1 MIVNQHKSLR
11 ISGRR
16 PIHGSLR
23 FTIAWLAIIA
33 WNCSD
38 AQSAEPAGTLVLERC
53 IVSVKDEANIPAKEP
68 GVLIN
73 LHVREGMRVSE
84 GMALAQ
90 IDDEE
95 RVVQKEIAEFERDSA
110 AEEAKSDI
118 NIRYSQAATDVAEA
132 EYQAAIEANKK
143 VAGTVPFT
151 EVRKLKLAW
160 HKSSLEITQSELE
173 QRVAKLTAQ
182 AKSGE
187 VKLADTSIHHRRI
200 ASPINGEV
208 VECYK
213 HVGEWVELGDQ
224 VLRVVRFDKLR
235 VEGFVKADAY
245 HPRSLLHRRVTV
257 SVSLAQGEK
266 AEFAGEV
273 VYVHP
278 FIESGNVY
286 RIWVDVTNR
295 LEEDHWLLRPGQS
308 ATMTIYLQDRV
319 PSAKAASEERAD
331 TAIAT
336 PAVLP
341 TAKE

>member
-1 MIVNQHKSLR
+1 MSNQPKLLPILEPCSTQRSFVLTIV
-11 ISGRR
+11 
-16 PIHGSLR
+16 
-23 FTIAWLAIIA
+23 WLAISSVCC
-33 WNCSD
+33 WD
-38 AQSAEPAGTLVLERC
+38 AQGEEPSGTVVLERC

-68 GVLIN
+68 GVLVS

-84 GMALAQ
+84 GMALGQ

-95 RVVQKEIAEFERDSA
+95 RIVQKEIAEFERDSA
-110 AEEAKSDI
+110 NEEAKSDI
-118 NIRYSQAATDVAEA
+118 NVRYSKAATDVAEA
-132 EYQAAIEANKK
+132 EYQAALEANKK
-143 VAGTVPFT
+143 VAGTIPFT

-160 HKSSLEITQSELE
+160 HKSSLEITQAELE
-173 QRVAKLTAQ
+173 QRVSKLTAQ
-182 AKSGE
+182 AKGGE

-245 HPRSLLHRRVTV
+245 HPRNLLHRRVTV
-257 SVSLAQGEK
+257 GVSLAQGEK

-278 FIESGNVY
+278 FVESGNVY
-286 RIWVDVTNR
+286 RIWADVSNR
-295 LEEDHWLLRPGQS
+295 LEEDHWQLRPGQS
-308 ATMTIYLQDRV
+308 ATMTVHLRERV
-319 PSAKAASEERAD
+319 PRVKSATEASAEIASEENS
-331 TAIAT
+331 
-336 PAVLP
+336 PP
-341 TAKE
+341 AKE